1 MICWSIDNSVDFH
14 PAAAVY
20 YELRK
25 KLKNKLPLMMQIL
38 GIVLFIAGNF
48 YDLIPFLIGSLTG
61 LKLDLQW

>member
-25 KLKNKLPLMMQIL
+25 KIEKEITT
-38 GIVLFIAGNF
+38 
-48 YDLIPFLIGSLTG
+48 YDANIRNCVIYCWELLWEKQFDTFSNWISY
-61 LKLDLQW
+61 